1 MGTRIFISH
10 SRKDEHV
17 AKALVDAIET
27 GIAIPSEEIR
37 CTSVAGYDL
46 APGDDAPEV
55 LRRNLRE
62 CSIVLALLTANSL
75 ESRYVL
81 MELGAAWVLRK
92 RAIPLI
98 GPGASF
104 DDQPGFFR
112 DLHPVDLQKQPA
124 LDRMIREIADE
135 TGLGQKSNPAKHRA
149 AVEDLVREAG
159 REVSSVPPHRTPEP
173 PRPPPPDPVHDLGN
187 LLDFGARILT
197 TTLQTATRVIA
208 RPAARPDPTS
218 GGNDPHEGSKR

>member
-62 CSIVLALLTANSL
+62 CSIVLEQLHQV
-75 ESRYVL
+75 VL
-81 MELGAAWVLRK
+81 
-92 RAIPLI
+92 AIV
-98 GPGASF
+98 
-104 DDQPGFFR
+104 DV
-112 DLHPVDLQKQPA
+112 HPVLAHGNCSFSRKFRRLVAPKARAPYRPQTDLSS
-124 LDRMIREIADE
+124 
-135 TGLGQKSNPAKHRA
+135 TG
-149 AVEDLVREAG
+149 
-159 REVSSVPPHRTPEP
+159 
-173 PRPPPPDPVHDLGN
+173 
-187 LLDFGARILT
+187 
-197 TTLQTATRVIA
+197 
-208 RPAARPDPTS
+208 
-218 GGNDPHEGSKR
+218 KRS